1 MPKFN
6 LNQKW
11 AERPKKEMFE
21 LELDDKVFKIPLG
34 SDILYDDLTR
44 LNDTQGQREFFARY
58 IDEDVIKTLT
68 VQDIADIMTAWS
80 EATTKA
86 TGVST
91 GE

>member
-6 LNQKW
+6 LNQKR
-11 AERPKKEMFE
+11 AARPKKEMFE

-44 LNDTQGQREFFARY
+44 LSDTQGQREFFARY

-68 VQDIADIMTAWS
+68 VQDIADIITARS